1 MSRSDDEIIQLL
13 EARRSMLTKMQ
24 AAQRQI
30 AEAYHDDLIVPV
42 PEMDQLS
49 RPTVANIINLGID
62 GTSQRISSLM
72 PVARFLADST
82 TQTARDRARMR
93 RDWVRY
99 LWDDENVQLK
109 MGRLSRH
116 FNAYAQAI
124 MTLIPGKEDRACWM
138 VHDPLHAFPAECQPE
153 QFVPENVI
161 FERTYTAGWLRSY
174 FPLTNAALPPRDQLR
189 DTTEVKVV
197 EFLDADERVLLAMYQ
212 YNQGY
217 GESQL
222 RTIRIGWAKIDLSQC
237 PAVIAQRPGL
247 TRPSGQMDS
256 VIGAYIAQNMLQSL
270 EIIATKKSVF
280 PDLWWVGKDGP
291 ARIVVEA
298 DGLRGV
304 SGEVTGGSP
313 WIDNR
318 QPGFM
323 GAQAVD
329 RLERNTRV
337 SGRVPAE
344 YGGESQSNVR
354 TGVRGQNILASTIDF
369 AVQEAQNAFAPFLYH
384 ADCIAIE
391 YDRRWYGGSKTI
403 CLRSGD
409 VEKETTY
416 VAADLWANGKER
428 HYVEY
433 GYAGTDANGLPISL
447 GQRLGIETMS
457 KRTAM
462 TLDPLITDPEH
473 EHDQIIAERLES
485 AVLQSI
491 EQGAASGAIPPHDAA
506 RIMFL
511 VRSDGKEL
519 AEAVEQV
526 QAEAQARQAQQVPPT
541 APAAQ
546 PGIAQPGAGAEAMP
560 SVPPP
565 PAGSRNLDQLMNNLK
580 LPQFQGAP
588 A

>member
-1 MSRSDDEIIQLL
+1 MRTDMEIVQLL

-72 PVARFLADST
+72 PVAKFLPDST
-82 TQTARDRARMR
+82 TQIARERARMR

-99 LWDDENVQLK
+99 LWDDEHVQLK

-124 MTLIPGKEDRACWM
+124 MTLIPGNDNRACWI
-138 VHDPLHAFPAECQPE
+138 VHDPLHSFPAECHPE

-161 FERTYTAGWLRSY
+161 FERTYTAGWLRSS
-174 FPLTNAALPPRDQLR
+174 FPWLSITLPPRDVLT
-189 DTTEVKVV
+189 DSTECKVV
-197 EFLDADERVLLAMYQ
+197 EFLDADERVLLANYEYQ
-212 YNQGY
+212 GF
-217 GESQL
+217 GAKEK
-222 RTIRIGWAKIDLSQC
+222 RTVRIAWAKIDLSCC

-256 VIGAYIAQNMLQSL
+256 VIGAYLAQNMLQSL

-280 PDLWWVGKDGP
+280 PDLWWVGKNGP

-298 DGLRGV
+298 DGLRGI
-304 SGEVTGGSP
+304 SGEVTDGTP

-354 TGVRGQNILASTIDF
+354 TGVRGSNILASTIDF

-391 YDRRWYGGSKTI
+391 YDRRWYGSPKTI

-409 VEKETTY
+409 VEKDTTY
-416 VAADLWANGKER
+416 VASDLWADGKER

-491 EQGAASGAIPPHDAA
+491 EQGAATGAIPPHDAA
-506 RIMFL
+506 RIMAL
-511 VRSDGKEL
+511 VKGDGKEL
-519 AEAVEQV
+519 ADAIEQV
-526 QAEAQARQAQQVPPT
+526 QKEAQARQAQQVPPT
-541 APAAQ
+541 SPAAQ
-546 PGIAQPGAGAEAMP
+546 PGIAQPGAGAEAAP
-560 SVPPP
+560 SIPP
-565 PAGSRNLDQLMNNLK
+565 PAQGSRNFDQLMSALNV
-580 LPQFQGAP
+580 PQPQGAP